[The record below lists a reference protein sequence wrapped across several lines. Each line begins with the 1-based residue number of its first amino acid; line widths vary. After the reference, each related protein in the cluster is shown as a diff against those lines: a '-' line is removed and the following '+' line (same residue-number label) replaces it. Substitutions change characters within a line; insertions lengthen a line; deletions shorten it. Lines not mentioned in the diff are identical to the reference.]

1 MPSEVFHNL
10 HIKLI
15 ISIINLINIQ
25 RIDMKLLSIVFSFK
39 NEERNIEPLVKRIS
53 YAMEKIQ
60 GWKYELIFVN
70 DDSTDNSEEVLLDLQ
85 KNFPIKIINMSR
97 NFGIDPCVLAGFRN
111 TDGDAIIYLHTD
123 QQDPPEIIPDLIK
136 KHEEG
141 NDIVHTVRTKRKGE
155 GKFRMF
161 LTKIA
166 YRIINTLSDINLPVQ
181 AGDYKLISRKALNE
195 ILKQKE
201 FRPYVRGLSVW
212 VGFNQDFV
220 YYERE
225 ARGAGESKMPLL
237 SAGPITDFINGV
249 TSYSL
254 KPLYLG
260 IVFGFFSMIISFLL
274 IIYALYLKFNQL
286 AIPGS
291 TSIIIAISFFSGILL
306 FTLGIIGIYLA
317 RIFEQTKGREQ
328 YVIKNIKDYK

>member
-1 MPSEVFHNL
+1 
-10 HIKLI
+10 
-15 ISIINLINIQ
+15 
-25 RIDMKLLSIVFSFK
+25 MKLLSIVFSFR
-39 NEERNIEPLVKRIS
+39 NEEGNIKPLVKRITTT
-53 YAMEKIQ
+53 MEKIEN
-60 GWKYELIFVN
+60 WKYELVFVN
-70 DDSTDNSEEVLLDLQ
+70 DDSTDKSEQILLDLQ
-85 KNFPIKIINMSR
+85 KNYPIKLINMSR
-97 NFGIDPCVLAGFRN
+97 NFGVDPCVLAGFRN
-111 TDGDAIIYLHTD
+111 SSGDAIIYLHTD

-141 NDIVHTVRTKRKGE
+141 NEIVHTVRTKRKGE

-166 YRIINTLSDINLPVQ
+166 YKIINAVSDINLPVQ
-181 AGDYKLISRKALNE
+181 AGDYKLISKKALDE

-212 VGFNQDFV
+212 VGFKQDFV

-225 ARGAGESKMPLL
+225 ARGEGESKMPLL

-254 KPLYLG
+254 KPLYVG
-260 IVFGFFSMIISFLL
+260 IIFGLISMIISFLL
-274 IIYALYLKFNQL
+274 IIYALYLKFNNL

-291 TSIIIAISFFSGILL
+291 TSIVISISFFSGIIL
-306 FTLGIIGIYLA
+306 FTLGILGIYLA

-328 YVIKNIKDYK
+328 YVIKEIKDYK

>member
-1 MPSEVFHNL
+1 
-10 HIKLI
+10 
-15 ISIINLINIQ
+15 
-25 RIDMKLLSIVFSFK
+25 MKLLSIVFSFR
-39 NEERNIEPLVKRIS
+39 NEEGNIEPLVKRI
-53 YAMEKIQ
+53 ATTMEKIEN
-60 GWKYELIFVN
+60 WKYELIFVN
-70 DDSTDNSEEVLLDLQ
+70 DDSTDKSEKILLDLQ
-85 KNFPIKIINMSR
+85 KNYPIKLINMSR

-111 TDGDAIIYLHTD
+111 SSGDAIIYLHTD

-141 NDIVHTVRTKRKGE
+141 NEIVHTVRTKRKGE

-166 YRIINTLSDINLPVQ
+166 YKIIDTVSDINLPVQ
-181 AGDYKLISRKALNE
+181 AGDYKLISKKALNE

-212 VGFNQDFV
+212 VGFKQDFV

-225 ARGAGESKMPLL
+225 ARGEGESKMPLL

-254 KPLYLG
+254 KPLYVG
-260 IVFGFFSMIISFLL
+260 IIFGLISMIISFLL
-274 IIYALYLKFNQL
+274 IIYALYLKFNNL

-291 TSIIIAISFFSGILL
+291 TSIVISISFFSGIIL
-306 FTLGIIGIYLA
+306 FTLGILGIYLA

-328 YVIKNIKDYK
+328 YVIKEIKDYK

>member
-1 MPSEVFHNL
+1 
-10 HIKLI
+10 
-15 ISIINLINIQ
+15 
-25 RIDMKLLSIVFSFK
+25 MKLLSIVFSFR
-39 NEERNIEPLVKRIS
+39 NEEGNIEPLVKRIAS
-53 YAMEKIQ
+53 TMEKIKN
-60 GWKYELIFVN
+60 WKYELIFVN
-70 DDSTDNSEEVLLDLQ
+70 DDSTDKSEKILLDLQ
-85 KNFPIKIINMSR
+85 KNYPIKLINMSR

-111 TDGDAIIYLHTD
+111 SSGDAIIYLHTD

-141 NDIVHTVRTKRKGE
+141 NEIVHTVRTKRKGE

-166 YRIINTLSDINLPVQ
+166 YKIIDTVSDINLPVQ
-181 AGDYKLISRKALNE
+181 AGDYKLISKKALNE

-212 VGFNQDFV
+212 VGFKQDFV
-220 YYERE
+220 FYERE
-225 ARGAGESKMPLL
+225 ARGEGKSKMPLL

-254 KPLYLG
+254 KPLYVG
-260 IVFGFFSMIISFLL
+260 IIFGLISMIISFLL
-274 IIYALYLKFNQL
+274 IIYALYLKFNNL

-291 TSIIIAISFFSGILL
+291 TSIVISISFFSGIIL
-306 FTLGIIGIYLA
+306 FTLGILGIYLA

-328 YVIKNIKDYK
+328 YVIKEIKDYK

>member
-1 MPSEVFHNL
+1 MN
-10 HIKLI
+10 
-15 ISIINLINIQ
+15 
-25 RIDMKLLSIVFSFK
+25 LLSIVFSFR
-39 NEERNIEPLVKRIS
+39 NEEGNIKPLVERIS
-53 YAMEKIQ
+53 STMEKVQ
-60 GWKYELIFVN
+60 SWKYEIIFVN
-70 DDSTDNSEEVLLDLQ
+70 DDSTDGSEKILLELQ
-85 KNFPIKIINMSR
+85 KNYPIKIINMSR
-97 NFGIDPCVLAGFRN
+97 KFGVDPCVLAGFRN
-111 TDGDAIIYLHTD
+111 CSGDAVIYLHTD

-136 KHEEG
+136 KYMEG
-141 NDIVHTVRTKRKGE
+141 NEIVHTIRTKRFGE

-161 LTKIA
+161 VTKIA
-166 YRIINTLSDINLPVQ
+166 YKTIHLLSDIKLPIQ
-181 AGDYKLISRKALNE
+181 AGDYKLISRKALDI

-212 VGFNQDFV
+212 VGFKQDYV

-225 ARGAGESKMPLL
+225 ARGKGKSKMPLL
-237 SAGPITDFINGV
+237 SAPVINDYILGI

-260 IVFGFFSMIISFLL
+260 IIFGFLAILISFLL
-274 IIYALYLKFNQL
+274 IIYALYLKFSNL

-317 RIFEQTKGREQ
+317 RIFEQTKGRDQ
-328 YVIKNIKDYK
+328 YIIKDIKGYK

>member
-1 MPSEVFHNL
+1 
-10 HIKLI
+10 
-15 ISIINLINIQ
+15 
-25 RIDMKLLSIVFSFK
+25 MKLLSIVFSFR
-39 NEERNIEPLVKRIS
+39 NEEGNIEPLVKRIS
-53 YAMEKIQ
+53 TTMEKIEN
-60 GWKYELIFVN
+60 WKYELIFVN
-70 DDSTDNSEEVLLDLQ
+70 DDSTDKSEQILIDLQ
-85 KNFPIKIINMSR
+85 KNYPIKLINMSR
-97 NFGIDPCVLAGFRN
+97 NFGIDPCVLAGFKN
-111 TDGDAIIYLHTD
+111 SSGDAVIYLHTD

-141 NDIVHTVRTKRKGE
+141 NEIVHTVRTKRKGE

-166 YRIINTLSDINLPVQ
+166 YSVINTLSDINLPVQ
-181 AGDYKLISRKALNE
+181 AGDYKLISKKALIE

-212 VGFNQDFV
+212 VGFKQDFV
-220 YYERE
+220 FYERE
-225 ARGAGESKMPLL
+225 ARGEGESKMPLL

-260 IVFGFFSMIISFLL
+260 IIFGFTSMVISFLL
-274 IIYALYLKFNQL
+274 IIYALYLKLNNL

-291 TSIIIAISFFSGILL
+291 TSIIITISFFSGILL

-328 YVIKNIKDYK
+328 YVIKEIIDYK

>member
-1 MPSEVFHNL
+1 
-10 HIKLI
+10 
-15 ISIINLINIQ
+15 
-25 RIDMKLLSIVFSFK
+25 MKLLSIVFSFR
-39 NEERNIEPLVKRIS
+39 NEEGNIEPLVKRI
-53 YAMEKIQ
+53 ATTMEKIEN
-60 GWKYELIFVN
+60 WKYELVFVN
-70 DDSTDNSEEVLLDLQ
+70 DDSTDKSEKILLDLQ
-85 KNFPIKIINMSR
+85 KNYPIKLINMSR

-111 TDGDAIIYLHTD
+111 SSGDAIIYLHTD

-141 NDIVHTVRTKRKGE
+141 NEIVHTVRTKRKGE

-166 YRIINTLSDINLPVQ
+166 YKIIDTVSDINLPVQ
-181 AGDYKLISRKALNE
+181 AGDYKLISKKALNE

-212 VGFNQDFV
+212 VGFKQDFV

-225 ARGAGESKMPLL
+225 ARGEGESKMPLL

-254 KPLYLG
+254 KPLYVG
-260 IVFGFFSMIISFLL
+260 IIFGLISMIISFLL
-274 IIYALYLKFNQL
+274 IIYALYLKFNNL

-291 TSIIIAISFFSGILL
+291 TSIVISISFFSGIIL
-306 FTLGIIGIYLA
+306 FTLGILGIYLA

-328 YVIKNIKDYK
+328 YVIKEIKDYK

>member
-1 MPSEVFHNL
+1 
-10 HIKLI
+10 
-15 ISIINLINIQ
+15 
-25 RIDMKLLSIVFSFK
+25 MKLLSIVFSFK
-39 NEERNIEPLVKRIS
+39 NEEKNIKPLIERIAS
-53 YAMEKIQ
+53 TMTKVN

-70 DDSTDNSEEVLLDLQ
+70 DDSDDNSEIVLLNLQ

-111 TDGDAIIYLHTD
+111 CDGDAVIYLHTD
-123 QQDPPEIIPDLIK
+123 QQDPPEIIPSLIK

-141 NDIVHTVRTKRKGE
+141 NEIVHTVRTKRKGE
-155 GKFRMF
+155 GKFRM
-161 LTKIA
+161 LVTKIA
-166 YRIINTLSDINLPVQ
+166 YWLINIISDIDLPVQ
-181 AGDYKLISRKALNE
+181 AGDYKLISRKALDQ

-201 FRPYVRGLSVW
+201 FRPYVRGLSIW
-212 VGFNQDFV
+212 VGYKQGFI

-237 SAGPITDFINGV
+237 SAGPITDFINGI

-260 IVFGFFSMIISFLL
+260 IIFGFFSIIISFAL
-274 IIYALYLKFNQL
+274 IIYALFLKFNNL

-291 TSIIIAISFFSGILL
+291 TSIIITISFFSGILL
-306 FTLGIIGIYLA
+306 FTLGVMGIYLA

-328 YVIKNIKDYK
+328 YIIKNIKDYK

>member
-1 MPSEVFHNL
+1 
-10 HIKLI
+10 
-15 ISIINLINIQ
+15 
-25 RIDMKLLSIVFSFK
+25 MKLLSIVFSFR
-39 NEERNIEPLVKRIS
+39 NEEGNIEPLVKRIS
-53 YAMEKIQ
+53 TTMEKIEN
-60 GWKYELIFVN
+60 WKYELIFVN
-70 DDSTDNSEEVLLDLQ
+70 DDSTDKSEQILTNLQ
-85 KNFPIKIINMSR
+85 TSYPIKLINMSR

-111 TDGDAIIYLHTD
+111 SSGDAIIYLHTD
-123 QQDPPEIIPDLIK
+123 QQDPPEIIPELIK
-136 KHEEG
+136 KYEQG
-141 NDIVHTVRTKRKGE
+141 NEIVHTVRTKRKGE

-166 YRIINTLSDINLPVQ
+166 YIVINTLSDINLPVQ
-181 AGDYKLISRKALNE
+181 AGDYKLISKKALNE
-195 ILKQKE
+195 ILKQRE

-212 VGFNQDFV
+212 VGFKQDFI

-225 ARGAGESKMPLL
+225 ARGEGESKMPLL

-260 IVFGFFSMIISFLL
+260 IIFGFVSMAISFLL
-274 IIYALYLKFNQL
+274 IIYALFLKFNNL
-286 AIPGS
+286 AIPGA
-291 TSIIIAISFFSGILL
+291 TSIIITISFFSGIIL

-328 YVIKNIKDYK
+328 YVIKEIKDYK

>member
-1 MPSEVFHNL
+1 
-10 HIKLI
+10 
-15 ISIINLINIQ
+15 
-25 RIDMKLLSIVFSFK
+25 MKLLSIVFSFR
-39 NEERNIEPLVKRIS
+39 NEEGNIEPLVKRIAS
-53 YAMEKIQ
+53 TMEKIKD
-60 GWKYELIFVN
+60 WKYELIFVN
-70 DDSTDNSEEVLLDLQ
+70 DDSTDNSEKILLDLQ
-85 KNFPIKIINMSR
+85 KNYPIKLINMSR

-111 TDGDAIIYLHTD
+111 SSGDAIIYLHTD

-141 NDIVHTVRTKRKGE
+141 NEIVHTVRTKRKGE

-166 YRIINTLSDINLPVQ
+166 YKIIDTVSDINLPVQ
-181 AGDYKLISRKALNE
+181 AGDYKLISKNALNE

-212 VGFNQDFV
+212 VGFKQDFV

-225 ARGAGESKMPLL
+225 ARGEGESKMPLL

-254 KPLYLG
+254 KPLYVG
-260 IVFGFFSMIISFLL
+260 IIFGLISMIISFLL
-274 IIYALYLKFNQL
+274 IIYALYLKFNNL

-291 TSIIIAISFFSGILL
+291 TSIVISISFFSGIIL
-306 FTLGIIGIYLA
+306 FTLGILGIYLA
-317 RIFEQTKGREQ
+317 RIFEQTKGRDQ
-328 YVIKNIKDYK
+328 YVIKEIKDYK

>member
-1 MPSEVFHNL
+1 
-10 HIKLI
+10 
-15 ISIINLINIQ
+15 
-25 RIDMKLLSIVFSFK
+25 MKLLSIVFSFR
-39 NEERNIEPLVKRIS
+39 NEEGNIEPLVKRIS
-53 YAMEKIQ
+53 TTMEKIEN
-60 GWKYELIFVN
+60 WKYELIFVN
-70 DDSTDNSEEVLLDLQ
+70 DDSTDKSEQILIDLQ
-85 KNFPIKIINMSR
+85 KNYPIKLINMSR
-97 NFGIDPCVLAGFRN
+97 NFGIDPCVLAGFKN
-111 TDGDAIIYLHTD
+111 SSGDAVIYLHTD

-141 NDIVHTVRTKRKGE
+141 NEIVHTVRTKRKGE

-166 YRIINTLSDINLPVQ
+166 YSVINTLSDINLPVQ
-181 AGDYKLISRKALNE
+181 AGDYKLISKKALIE

-212 VGFNQDFV
+212 VGFKQDFV
-220 YYERE
+220 FYERE
-225 ARGAGESKMPLL
+225 ARGEGKSKMPLL

-260 IVFGFFSMIISFLL
+260 IIFGFASMIISFLL
-274 IIYALYLKFNQL
+274 IIYALYLKFNNL

-328 YVIKNIKDYK
+328 YVIKEIIDYK

>member
-1 MPSEVFHNL
+1 
-10 HIKLI
+10 
-15 ISIINLINIQ
+15 
-25 RIDMKLLSIVFSFK
+25 MKLLSIVFSFR
-39 NEERNIEPLVKRIS
+39 NEEGNIEPLVKRIS
-53 YAMEKIQ
+53 TTMEKIKN
-60 GWKYELIFVN
+60 WKYELIFVN
-70 DDSTDNSEEVLLDLQ
+70 DDSTDKSEQILMDLQ
-85 KNFPIKIINMSR
+85 KSYPIKLINMSR

-111 TDGDAIIYLHTD
+111 SSGDAIIYLHTD

-136 KHEEG
+136 KYEEG
-141 NDIVHTVRTKRKGE
+141 NEIVHTVRTKRKGE

-166 YRIINTLSDINLPVQ
+166 YNIINTLSDINLPVQ
-181 AGDYKLISRKALNE
+181 AGDYKLISKKALNE

-212 VGFNQDFV
+212 VGFKQDFIF
-220 YYERE
+220 YERE
-225 ARGAGESKMPLL
+225 ARGEGKSKMPLL

-260 IVFGFFSMIISFLL
+260 IIFGFVSIAMSFLL
-274 IIYALYLKFNQL
+274 IIYALFLKFNNL
-286 AIPGS
+286 AIPGV
-291 TSIIIAISFFSGILL
+291 TSIIITVSFFSGIIL
-306 FTLGIIGIYLA
+306 FTLGIMGIYLA

-328 YVIKNIKDYK
+328 YVIKEIKDYK

>member
-1 MPSEVFHNL
+1 
-10 HIKLI
+10 
-15 ISIINLINIQ
+15 
-25 RIDMKLLSIVFSFK
+25 MKLLSIVFSFR
-39 NEERNIEPLVKRIS
+39 NEEGNIEPLVKRIS
-53 YAMEKIQ
+53 TTMEKIEN
-60 GWKYELIFVN
+60 WKYELVFVN
-70 DDSTDNSEEVLLDLQ
+70 DDSTDKSEKILLDLQ
-85 KNFPIKIINMSR
+85 KNYPIKLINMSR

-111 TDGDAIIYLHTD
+111 SSGDAIIYLHTD

-141 NDIVHTVRTKRKGE
+141 NEIVHTVRTKRKGE

-166 YRIINTLSDINLPVQ
+166 YKIIDTVSDINLPVQ
-181 AGDYKLISRKALNE
+181 AGDYKLISKKALNE

-212 VGFNQDFV
+212 VGFKQDFV

-225 ARGAGESKMPLL
+225 ARGEGESKMPLL

-254 KPLYLG
+254 KPLYVG
-260 IVFGFFSMIISFLL
+260 IIFGLISMIISFLL
-274 IIYALYLKFNQL
+274 IIYALYLKFNNL

-291 TSIIIAISFFSGILL
+291 TSIVISISFFSGIIL
-306 FTLGIIGIYLA
+306 FTLGILGIYLA

-328 YVIKNIKDYK
+328 YVIKEIKDYK